1 MRKIKQIIFDADDTL
16 WENNIY
22 YLKAT
27 NDFFDLA
34 EKEGISRSQAEK
46 AFDELELKVVNELG
60 YGSSNFIFILE
71 ELYRKF
77 KISGEVNEKKLNAI
91 IEKFN
96 SHKLNKP
103 KLIEYVTELMEQLSH
118 KYKLYILTKGDP
130 HEQESKIIKS
140 GLSKMV
146 VKYFILDEKDDKAY
160 AQLLSAQNWQPNE
173 TCMIGNSPKSDINPA
188 LRNNMYAIHIPYKNT
203 WKVDIEPII
212 NKNGK
217 YIKINNFEELKNIFL
232 FE

>member
-60 YGSSNFIFILE
+60 YGSSNF
-71 ELYRKF
+71 
-77 KISGEVNEKKLNAI
+77 
-91 IEKFN
+91 
-96 SHKLNKP
+96 HKLNKP